1 MIMYISELNM
11 TEEISPETEIPRAL
25 ERYVNKPYG
34 GLFGN
39 SVQVNVVEEIV
50 ADPYSNYRPKDLEEI
65 IGASPPAI
73 RRALGDLTT
82 LGLLKK
88 DLSDAQHPIYHPNLD
103 SKKIIAL
110 TFLAY
115 AMTDD
120 REGTNL
126 MNTAILDYFIKNI
139 KPEVELSAAA
149 TAAQYRY
156 GDTTWN
162 ESVIMIANTRE
173 GDKIT
178 TVTREV

>member
-88 DLSDAQHPIYHPNLD
+88 DLSDAQHPIYHPNLN

-120 REGTNL
+120 REGTEL
-126 MNTAILDYFIKNI
+126 MNTAILDYYIKNI
-139 KPEVELSAAA
+139 RPKVELSAVA
-149 TAAQYRY
+149 TAVRY
-156 GDTTWN
+156 KY
-162 ESVIMIANTRE
+162 ESNAWSEAIMVTDARE
-173 GDKIT
+173 DGKFT
-178 TVTREV
+178 TVTQEV

>member
-1 MIMYISELNM
+1 MYISELNM
-11 TEEISPETEIPRAL
+11 TEEISPEAEIPRAL

-50 ADPYSNYRPKDLEEI
+50 ADPYSNYRPKDFEEI

-88 DLSDAQHPIYHPNLD
+88 DLSDAQHPIYHPNWD

-139 KPEVELSAAA
+139 KPEVELSVVA
-149 TAAQYRY
+149 TAVQYHY
-156 GDTTWN
+156 GGTTTWD
-162 ESVIMIANTRE
+162 EAIMIANTRE

>member
-88 DLSDAQHPIYHPNLD
+88 DLSDAQHPIYHPNLA
-103 SKKIIAL
+103 SKKIVAL

-120 REGTNL
+120 REGTDL
-126 MNTAILDYFIKNI
+126 MNTAIVDYYIKNI
-139 KPEVELSAAA
+139 RPKVELSAVA
-149 TAAQYRY
+149 TAVRYQYE
-156 GDTTWN
+156 GNTWD
-162 ESVIMIANTRE
+162 EAIMVTDARE
-173 GDKIT
+173 GGKFT
-178 TVTREV
+178 TVTQEV

>member
-1 MIMYISELNM
+1 MYISELNM

-73 RRALGDLTT
+73 RRALGNLTT

-115 AMTDD
+115 AMIDD
-120 REGTNL
+120 RDGTKL
-126 MNTAILDYFIKNI
+126 MNSAVLDYYLNVI
-139 KPEVELSAAA
+139 KPEFEVLA
-149 TAAQYRY
+149 TATATHYKY
-156 GDTTWN
+156 
-162 ESVIMIANTRE
+162 E
-173 GDKIT
+173 GAEHVEYQKIT
-178 TVTREV
+178 YQGGTENVTIIKKGV